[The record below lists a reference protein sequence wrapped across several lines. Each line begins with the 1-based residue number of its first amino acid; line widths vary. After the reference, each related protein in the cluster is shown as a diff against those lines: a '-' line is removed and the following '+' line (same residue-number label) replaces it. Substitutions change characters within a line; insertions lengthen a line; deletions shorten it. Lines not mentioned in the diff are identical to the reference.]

1 MSDLS
6 SVVSFFAAGP
16 EELEISRIL
25 DLRGPGR
32 LFSFTDRVSD
42 GIEDEDGTEG
52 NNPTLEPVSSVGLS
66 GVAATFTAVLDAVG
80 AAEGV
85 VATGGHR
92 GHFFA
97 SSESSGTSFTSLR
110 DNL

>member
-80 AAEGV
+80 QRKEWSRR
-85 VATGGHR
+85 VATE
-92 GHFFA
+92 A
-97 SSESSGTSFTSLR
+97 TSLLR
-110 DNL
+110 LNLQGLLSPL